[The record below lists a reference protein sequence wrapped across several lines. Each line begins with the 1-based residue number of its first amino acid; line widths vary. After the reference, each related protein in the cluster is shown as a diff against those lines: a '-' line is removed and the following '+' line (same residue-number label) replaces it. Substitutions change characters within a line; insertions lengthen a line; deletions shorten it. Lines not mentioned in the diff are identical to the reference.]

1 MSITARS
8 LYRDTGNFARHQLS
22 TVLLMSLLVHV
33 LTPGAD
39 QMAILQQGDDSA
51 SSWFEM
57 VQNMSPEQQ
66 QVLLRASAAS
76 TFAALMGNTLL
87 LGGMLYLIPMV
98 SSGQRVSALRA
109 IGASAPLLPKLLLL
123 TFLMT
128 LVAQLGFMVLVVPGI
143 LLTMLLSLAPVM
155 VASEKMGV
163 FAAMRAS
170 MRMAWKNVKLIAPA
184 ILLWLLAKVIV
195 MLFFSSLTVLPLN
208 VSSVI
213 FTAAGNVVSAMLI
226 IYLYRLYML
235 LR

>member
-1 MSITARS
+1 M
-8 LYRDTGNFARHQLS
+8 
-22 TVLLMSLLVHV
+22 LVHV

-39 QMAILQQGDDSA
+39 QMALLQQGDDSA
-51 SSWFEM
+51 GSLFEM

-143 LLTMLLSLAPVM
+143 LLTILLSLAPVM

-184 ILLWLLAKVIV
+184 ILLWLLAKVVV

-213 FTAAGNVVSAMLI
+213 FTRQAMWFQ
-226 IYLYRLYML
+226 RC
-235 LR
+235 

>member
-1 MSITARS
+1 
-8 LYRDTGNFARHQLS
+8 
-22 TVLLMSLLVHV
+22 
-33 LTPGAD
+33 
-39 QMAILQQGDDSA
+39 
-51 SSWFEM
+51 
-57 VQNMSPEQQ
+57 
-66 QVLLRASAAS
+66 
-76 TFAALMGNTLL
+76 
-87 LGGMLYLIPMV
+87 
-98 SSGQRVSALRA
+98 
-109 IGASAPLLPKLLLL
+109 
-123 TFLMT
+123 
-128 LVAQLGFMVLVVPGI
+128 
-143 LLTMLLSLAPVM
+143 M

-184 ILLWLLAKVIV
+184 ILLWLLAKVVV

>member
-1 MSITARS
+1 MADLDKTSFFKPKADDIV
-8 LYRDTGNFARHQLS
+8 YGGD
-22 TVLLMSLLVHV
+22 
-33 LTPGAD
+33 LTK
-39 QMAILQQGDDSA
+39 
-51 SSWFEM
+51 WK
-57 VQNMSPEQQ
+57 
-66 QVLLRASAAS
+66 R
-76 TFAALMGNTLL
+76 MGNTLL

-143 LLTMLLSLAPVM
+143 LLTILLSLAPVM

-184 ILLWLLAKVIV
+184 ILLWLLAKVVV